1 MSDLASL
8 IAQLSGSNQQPAA
21 DPATAVVKQA
31 RASID
36 ALMLKLGQ
44 TIDAKVTGQLAAG
57 LTQLAAGKES
67 FVLKLATPLPTG
79 AAVTIRVAAT
89 PQGAPAVTVSMPNA
103 VPQVALPLPLPAPM
117 TSLMQAQ
124 GQMQGQG
131 QVGVAQPVASPTP
144 ADAPQMPP
152 PQLPV
157 QPVVRASAGPAGG
170 TIPVASTPP
179 AASPVPSPQPMLA
192 TGSVAMPASPQAQPV
207 ATSTMTQPAALP
219 LQPGA
224 GAVVST
230 PAATQVVPPNLS
242 QALPGPG
249 QPAAQVA
256 LPVAPPATPGAAVV
270 TPSSPSGPQP
280 GAPATPATP
289 VAGAPITVATTPAAT
304 AVPAPA
310 VTPAAAQPQPAL
322 LMAAPLN
329 AAPPQ
334 PLPTRASHYPLQ
346 VPQVESSVVAR
357 QLPLAAAPV
366 VPSRAVPQP
375 LNLADP
381 AQAAARQDTVAPLLA
396 RLAAIVTAAAP
407 TLPRPLLE
415 VAQRLLASR
424 VDLNRAVPDGKALET
439 AVMRAGVL
447 LAPLTRQTPGDSR
460 TALLALRSGLVGLL
474 GSDGTAPVAPVE
486 RPAPPIRGEPPRAP
500 PPQPAVPGGA
510 ADAGSEVQTLLG
522 QTDAALSRLKL
533 LQSASQPA
541 IDARP
546 DAATPRNE
554 LRFEIPMLLGTQ
566 TGVMQLL
573 VERDGKHKREQRR
586 RGWSM
591 RFAMNFSET
600 GEVGA
605 DIAMLGRSASIS
617 IWAADPEIADALDAM
632 LPELGPAIQRHGLE
646 LTALRVRRGTPRS
659 TSAAPGQLLDH
670 AR

>member
-8 IAQLSGSNQQPAA
+8 IAQLSSNQQPAA
-21 DPATAVVKQA
+21 DPAMAVVKQA

-36 ALMLKLGQ
+36 SLMLKLGQ

-57 LTQLAAGKES
+57 LTQLAAGNES

-79 AAVTIRVAAT
+79 AAVTIRVTTT
-89 PQGAPAVTVSMPNA
+89 PQGTPAVTVSMPNA
-103 VPQVALPLPLPAPM
+103 APQVAQPLPLPAPT

-124 GQMQGQG
+124 GQMQGQV
-131 QVGVAQPVASPTP
+131 QARVAQPVASPTP
-144 ADAPQMPP
+144 ADAPQMPQ

-157 QPVVRASAGPAGG
+157 QPGVRTSAGPAVG
-170 TIPVASTPP
+170 TTPAASTPP
-179 AASPVPSPQPMLA
+179 AASPVPSPQPMGA
-192 TGSVAMPASPQAQPV
+192 TSSAPAPASPPP
-207 ATSTMTQPAALP
+207 QPATAPPTYQGGALP
-219 LQPGA
+219 LQPASAA
-224 GAVVST
+224 GASAPLAMPVT
-230 PAATQVVPPNLS
+230 PANLS
-242 QALPGPG
+242 QVQSGPA
-249 QPAAQVA
+249 QPAAQVPLPIVPPGTGA
-256 LPVAPPATPGAAVV
+256 GTAAAAPLPGVQPAASIPASPAAVAPVAVA
-270 TPSSPSGPQP
+270 
-280 GAPATPATP
+280 ATPA
-289 VAGAPITVATTPAAT
+289 AA
-304 AVPAPA
+304 AVPAA
-310 VTPAAAQPQPAL
+310 SGTPAAQPQPAPPL
-322 LMAAPLN
+322 SAPLN

-334 PLPTRASHYPLQ
+334 ALPTRASPYPVP
-346 VPQVESSVVAR
+346 VPQVEPSVVAR
-357 QLPLAAAPV
+357 QLPLAAAPI

-381 AQAAARQDTVAPLLA
+381 AQAAARQDSTAPLLA

-415 VAQRLLASR
+415 VAQRLLANR
-424 VDLNRAVPDGKALET
+424 VDLNRAVPDGKALEA
-439 AVMRAGVL
+439 AVLRAGVL
-447 LAPLTRQTPGDSR
+447 LAPLTRQTPGDNR
-460 TALLALRSGLVGLL
+460 AALLALRSGLVGLL

-566 TGVMQLL
+566 TGILQLL
-573 VERDGKHKREQRR
+573 VERDGKHKREQRG
-586 RGWSM
+586 RGWRM

-632 LPELGPAIQRHGLE
+632 LPELGSAIQRHGLE
-646 LTALRVRRGTPRS
+646 LTALRVRHGTPRS

>member
-8 IAQLSGSNQQPAA
+8 IAQLNGSKQPAA
-21 DPATAVVKQA
+21 DPAMAVVKQA

-57 LTQLAAGKES
+57 LTQLAAGNES

-79 AAVTIRVAAT
+79 AAVTIRVT
-89 PQGAPAVTVSMPNA
+89 TTLQGTPAVTVSMPNA
-103 VPQVALPLPLPAPM
+103 APQVAQPLPLPAPT

-124 GQMQGQG
+124 GQMQMQRRVQG
-131 QVGVAQPVASPTP
+131 QVQVSIAQPVAAAAR
-144 ADAPQMPP
+144 ADAPQV
-152 PQLPV
+152 PV
-157 QPVVRASAGPAGG
+157 QPVVRAPPGPAVG
-170 TIPVASTPP
+170 TIPP
-179 AASPVPSPQPMLA
+179 ASPSPVGAPVPTPQPMVA
-192 TGSVAMPASPQAQPV
+192 TSSVATPASPQALPA
-207 ATSTMTQPAALP
+207 ATSTMTQPVPLP
-219 LQPGA
+219 LQPAA

-230 PAATQVVPPNLS
+230 PAATQVAPPNLS

-249 QPAAQVA
+249 QPAAQVP
-256 LPVAPPATPGAAVV
+256 LPVAPPATPGAAAVV
-270 TPSSPSGPQP
+270 PSSSPVPQP
-280 GAPATPATP
+280 GAAATPAAP
-289 VAGAPITVATTPAAT
+289 VAAAPLTIATTPAAT
-304 AVPAPA
+304 AVPARA
-310 VTPAAAQPQPAL
+310 VTPAAAQPQPAP

-334 PLPTRASHYPLQ
+334 PLPTHASPYPVQ
-346 VPQVESSVVAR
+346 VPQVQPSVVAR

-366 VPSRAVPQP
+366 APSRAVPQP

-381 AQAAARQDTVAPLLA
+381 AQAAARQDSAAPLLA

-415 VAQRLLASR
+415 VARRLLASR
-424 VDLNRAVPDGKALET
+424 VDLNRSVPDGKALET
-439 AVMRAGVL
+439 AVLRAGVL

-460 TALLALRSGLVGLL
+460 TALLALRAGLIGLL

-500 PPQPAVPGGA
+500 LPQPAVPGA
-510 ADAGSEVQTLLG
+510 AVDAGSDVQTLLG

-546 DAATPRNE
+546 DAAAPRNE

-566 TGVMQLL
+566 TGILQLL
-573 VERDGKHKREQRR
+573 VERDGKQKREQRG
-586 RGWSM
+586 RGWRM
-591 RFAMNFSET
+591 RFAMNFAET

-605 DIAMLGRSASIS
+605 DIAMLGRSASIW

-646 LTALRVRRGTPRS
+646 LTALRVRHGAPR
-659 TSAAPGQLLDH
+659 AVAMAPGQLLDS

>member
-8 IAQLSGSNQQPAA
+8 IAQLSSNQQPAA
-21 DPATAVVKQA
+21 DPAMAVVKQA

-36 ALMLKLGQ
+36 SLMLKLGQ

-57 LTQLAAGKES
+57 LTQLAARNES

-79 AAVTIRVAAT
+79 AAVTIRVTTT
-89 PQGAPAVTVSMPNA
+89 PQGTPAVTVSMPNA
-103 VPQVALPLPLPAPM
+103 APQVAQPLPLPAPT

-124 GQMQGQG
+124 GQMQGE
-131 QVGVAQPVASPTP
+131 VLVRVAQPVAAP
-144 ADAPQMPP
+144 APASAPQVPQ

-157 QPVVRASAGPAGG
+157 QPVVRASAGPAIG
-170 TIPVASTPP
+170 TIPAASTPP
-179 AASPVPSPQPMLA
+179 AAAPVPSPQPLGTTSGA
-192 TGSVAMPASPQAQPV
+192 PTPASPPP
-207 ATSTMTQPAALP
+207 QPATAPPTSQGGALP
-219 LQPGA
+219 LQPASAA
-224 GAVVST
+224 GASAPLAMQTT
-230 PAATQVVPPNLS
+230 PANLTQV
-242 QALPGPG
+242 QPGPG
-249 QPAAQVA
+249 QPAAQVPLPIVPPVTGA
-256 LPVAPPATPGAAVV
+256 GTAAAAPLPGAQLAASIPASPAAIAPVAVA
-270 TPSSPSGPQP
+270 
-280 GAPATPATP
+280 ATPA
-289 VAGAPITVATTPAAT
+289 AA
-304 AVPAPA
+304 AVPAAPG
-310 VTPAAAQPQPAL
+310 TPAAQPQPAPPL
-322 LMAAPLN
+322 SAPLN

-334 PLPTRASHYPLQ
+334 ALPTRASPYPVQ
-346 VPQVESSVVAR
+346 VPQVEPSVVAR
-357 QLPLAAAPV
+357 QLPLAAATV

-381 AQAAARQDTVAPLLA
+381 AQAAARQDSTAPLLA
-396 RLAAIVTAAAP
+396 RLAAIVAAAAP
-407 TLPRPLLE
+407 ALPRPLLE
-415 VAQRLLASR
+415 VAQRLLANR
-424 VDLNRAVPDGKALET
+424 VDLNRAVPDGKALEA
-439 AVMRAGVL
+439 AVLRAGVL
-447 LAPLTRQTPGDSR
+447 LAPLTRQTPGDNR
-460 TALLALRSGLVGLL
+460 AALLALRSGLAGLM

-500 PPQPAVPGGA
+500 PPQPAVPGGG

-541 IDARP
+541 IDVRP
-546 DAATPRNE
+546 EAATPRNE

-566 TGVMQLL
+566 TGILQLL
-573 VERDGKHKREQRR
+573 IERDGKHKREQRG
-586 RGWSM
+586 RGWRM

-646 LTALRVRRGTPRS
+646 LTALRVRHGTPRS